1 MTLKNQECILQK
13 RQRLNLIFGPS
24 SQWFYCKMYFIDI
37 NAGRDGPCLDIAQP
51 DIAASGGIS
60 EFMKISALGKYYVRH
75 KTFV

>member
-1 MTLKNQECILQK
+1 
-13 RQRLNLIFGPS
+13 
-24 SQWFYCKMYFIDI
+24 MYFIDI